1 EWERVGPLRYC
12 HQSVC
17 FTVNCRPQESESSD
31 TLKFNLKERSRNREF
46 HEICTQEL
54 ILSSYN
60 SRVEN
65 TCSIFL
71 PDRSPTEEKRISNQA
86 ARPIS
91 TGRLNGL
98 LHLHVQPIK
107 RVVCPWSLGSLRSG
121 KHYLGRSLAL
131 RCFQRLSLPHVA
143 TQRCP

>member
-1 EWERVGPLRYC
+1 MHDHRELPSAGM
-12 HQSVC
+12 
-17 FTVNCRPQESESSD
+17 SETSD
-31 TLKFNLKERSRNREF
+31 TRKNLNFKRTFPKLRKFIET
-46 HEICTQEL
+46 CTQENNKEL
-54 ILSSYN
+54 QFASQKYLFH
-60 SRVEN
+60 
-65 TCSIFL
+65 FL
-71 PDRSPTEEKRISNQA
+71 DEPKFNRGKRKSNQA

-121 KHYLGRSLAL
+121 KQYLGRSLAL
-131 RCFQRLSLPHVA
+131 RCFQRLSLPHMA